1 MFDDPQTQEG
11 ASAASERGP
20 KAVEKAIEGGLK
32 EKRGCNMTGFEEK
45 LDRILSSLEVLVS
58 KLGDKQEKGEMQR
71 LYELGK
77 RLAKETSSQKP
88 VEGWIPENWV
98 DK

>member
-1 MFDDPQTQEG
+1 
-11 ASAASERGP
+11 
-20 KAVEKAIEGGLK
+20 
-32 EKRGCNMTGFEEK
+32 MTGFEEK
-45 LDRILSSLEVLVS
+45 LDRILSLLEVLVS

-77 RLAKETSSQKP
+77 RLSKETSSQKP